1 MPKVTRTA
9 RGKVNTCN
17 TTLRVSCRRKFLIP
31 GAGQVLIPAGC
42 TREWPGQQ
50 PSLPC
55 SSQGYFLCFF
65 FFFFL
70 GALLAFPECLGLL
83 LEG

>member
-1 MPKVTRTA
+1 MPKVTEDSSY
-9 RGKVNTCN
+9 KVTTCN
-17 TTLRVSCRRKFLIP
+17 TTRYFEINSLSLKQELLV
-31 GAGQVLIPAGC
+31 PAGC
-42 TREWPGQQ
+42 TREWPWQQ

-55 SSQGYFLCFF
+55 SPQGYFLCF

-70 GALLAFPECLGLL
+70 GALLAFLECLGLL

>member
-1 MPKVTRTA
+1 MPKVTEDSSH
-9 RGKVNTCN
+9 KVNTCN
-17 TTLRVSCRRKFLIP
+17 TTRSLSLEQELLV
-31 GAGQVLIPAGC
+31 PAGC
-42 TREWPGQQ
+42 TREWPWQQ

-55 SSQGYFLCFF
+55 SPQGYFLCF

-70 GALLAFPECLGLL
+70 GALLAFLECLGLL